1 VPPLTGR
8 DDGDEK
14 LRILIVMKP
23 AIFVALALC
32 ALVPAAAWTQC
43 SLDTVLT
50 KGEATYYYATGGGS
64 CMFDASP
71 ENLMVAAMNIYDY
84 DTAGVCGECIELNG
98 PDGAVKVRIVDL
110 CPGCQSGD
118 IDLSREAFSLI
129 ADTIRGRVPITW
141 KVVECE
147 VTGPIQYHFKDGSN
161 QWWTAVQIRNSRHPV
176 RSVEYQAGTAPFKQV
191 NRVNYNYFVESGG
204 MGPGPYNFRVTDIY
218 GHVLVD
224 NGIVFVENGTVPGAE
239 QFPSCGAPA
248 TGVID
253 GEVPIGFW
261 LSQNYPNPWN
271 PQTTIRYGLPTAET
285 VTLTVYDAA
294 GREVEVLVNEHQHS
308 GEHEVVFRAGNVASG
323 VYYYTLRAGAFTET
337 RRLVLLR

>member
-1 VPPLTGR
+1 
-8 DDGDEK
+8 
-14 LRILIVMKP
+14 MKQ
-23 AIFVALALC
+23 AIFVILALG
-32 ALVPAAAWTQC
+32 ALVPAAVWAQC
-43 SLDTVLT
+43 SLDTTLT
-50 KGEATYYYATGGGS
+50 SGEATYYYATGEGS
-64 CMFDASP
+64 CMFDP
-71 ENLMVAAMNIYDY
+71 TPDNLMVAAMNIADY
-84 DTAGVCGECIELNG
+84 DSAKVCGECIELNG
-98 PDGAVKVRIVDL
+98 PEGTIKVRIVDL

-118 IDLSREAFSLI
+118 IDLSKEAFSLI

-141 KVVECE
+141 KVVPCD
-147 VTGPIQYHFKDGSN
+147 VSGPIQYHFKDGSS

-176 RSVEYQAGTAPFKQV
+176 GSVEFLSGTGSFKSV

-204 MGPGPYNFRVTDIY
+204 MGPGPYIFRVTDIY

-224 NGIVFVENGTVPGAE
+224 SGVVFVENGTVSGAE
-239 QFPSCGAPA
+239 QFPSCDTPA

-294 GREVEVLVNEHQHS
+294 GREVAVLVDGHQHS
-308 GEHEVVFRAGNVASG
+308 GEHEVVFASDGIASG
-323 VYYYTLRAGAFTET
+323 VYYYTLRAGAYTAT
-337 RRLVLLR
+337 RKLILVR